1 MATFTIPKPVETNPS
16 TSNRDLSCSRKTSFA
31 PGCLVP
37 ILIKDLLPGDKITIR
52 LQSLIE
58 SMPMLAPAMDGY
70 KAQFDF
76 YVEPWSN
83 LYGWMDNNKRLDTE
97 QYLTRKRHTFKYG
110 FDVAELQGTELVE
123 NGQIKPG
130 SLLNYLGLPV
140 GYIGDNDDPNG
151 GLNAGTFNAEGFL
164 SVLDIYRTYYVNPQE
179 KRGAFVGSVQQGGST
194 GSIVYYDLET
204 LDNLFQYIRMFD
216 DGVDIGETPFNDIL
230 GNGVN
235 QKMED
240 IDRMLNDF
248 LSGRDGSLKGLPLR
262 TFRMDLMRGLLNSE
276 VGFLKSYVS
285 TERNQF
291 SIDTLRFANKM
302 QKAIDNIDLSG
313 GRFADMMRARWGTKV
328 SSKLDVPFYL
338 GSFSNY
344 FGNVD
349 VINTAAG
356 ETDIDGTS
364 IKSVPGQQTGF
375 AAGRVD
381 RDRPISFYTPNYGTL
396 VVMFSLVP
404 IVNYSSGI
412 ERDLRKTTFADCYSP
427 EFSQLGYQDVMLSE
441 LTALPHM
448 SFLSTPESVI
458 FDSLFDMVVGK
469 QFAWSEYTAWLGR
482 NYGLF
487 GQGQSLDYW
496 VFNRD
501 YQSDALFNSSAGFTD
516 ADKAILRPYG
526 SIDTTTYIKP
536 WNWNFLFADNAP
548 YAQNFRLRCNFDVK
562 ARRQIPKRMRGH
574 L

>member
-1 MATFTIPKPVETNPS
+1 MATFTIPKPVETNPP

-37 ILIKDLLPGDKITIR
+37 ILIKDLLPGDKITIK

-97 QYLTRKRHTFKYG
+97 QYLTRKRHTFMYG
-110 FDVAELQGTELVE
+110 FDVAEVQGAQRLESMQV
-123 NGQIKPG
+123 KPG
-130 SLLNYLGLPV
+130 SLLNYLGLPC
-140 GYIGDNDDPNG
+140 GYIGDSATSNG
-151 GLNAGTFNAEGFL
+151 LYAGEFNAEGLL

-179 KRGAFVGSVQQGGST
+179 KRGAFVGSVEQGGTT
-194 GSIVYYDLET
+194 GLIRYYDLET

-216 DGVDIGETPFNDIL
+216 DGVNLSNTPFTDNFGTVPGD
-230 GNGVN
+230 
-235 QKMED
+235 KYED
-240 IDRMLNDF
+240 IDRMIGDF
-248 LSGRDGSLKGLPLR
+248 VGTADSALRGLPLR
-262 TFRMDLMRGLLNSE
+262 TFRMDLLRGLLNSE
-276 VGFLKSYVS
+276 VGNLKSYVS
-285 TERNQF
+285 TSGNQF

-356 ETDIDGTS
+356 ETDIDGTAV
-364 IKSVPGQQTGF
+364 KSVPGQQTGF

-404 IVNYSSGI
+404 IVNYSSGV

-441 LTALPHM
+441 LTALPHL
-448 SFLSTPESVI
+448 SFTSTPDNIV
-458 FDSLFDMVVGK
+458 FDSDFAQVVGK

-487 GQGQSLDYW
+487 SQGQDLDFW

-501 YQSDALFNSSAGFTD
+501 YQQDAIFNSGADFSAE
-516 ADKAILRPYG
+516 DKNILRPYG

-548 YAQNFRLRCNFDVK
+548 YTQNFRLRCNFDIK

>member
-1 MATFTIPKPVETNPS
+1 
-16 TSNRDLSCSRKTSFA
+16 
-31 PGCLVP
+31 
-37 ILIKDLLPGDKITIR
+37 
-52 LQSLIE
+52 
-58 SMPMLAPAMDGY
+58 MLAPAMDGY

-110 FDVAELQGTELVE
+110 LDVAEVQGTTMIDTVKV
-123 NGQIKPG
+123 KPG
-130 SLLNYLGLPV
+130 SLLNYLGLPA
-140 GYIGDNDDPNG
+140 GYIGDKDDV
-151 GLNAGTFNAEGFL
+151 GLHSGEFNAEGFL

-179 KRGAFVGSVQQGGST
+179 KRGAFVNSVSYGLQTGSVS
-194 GSIVYYDLET
+194 YYDLET

-216 DGVDIGETPFNDIL
+216 DGVDLTETPFHDRL
-230 GNGVN
+230 GPG
-235 QKMED
+235 QKFED
-240 IDRMLNDF
+240 IDRMLDALF
-248 LSGRDGSLKGLPLR
+248 SPADWSLRGLPLR
-262 TFRMDLMRGLLNSE
+262 TYRMDLLRGLLNSE
-276 VGFLKSYVS
+276 VGNLKSYVS
-285 TERNQF
+285 TNGDQF

-356 ETDIDGTS
+356 ETNIDGTAV
-364 IKSVPGQQTGF
+364 KSVPGQQTGF

-381 RDRPISFYTPNYGTL
+381 RNRPISFYTPNYGTL

-427 EFSQLGYQDVMLSE
+427 EFSQLGYQDVSLSE

-448 SFLSTPESVI
+448 AFTSTPDSIV
-458 FDSLFDMVVGK
+458 FDSDFSQVVGK

-482 NYGLF
+482 NYGYF
-487 GQGQSLDYW
+487 SQGQDLDFW

-501 YQSDALFNSSAGFTD
+501 YQSDATFNSAAEFTD
-516 ADKAILRPYG
+516 ADKNILRPYG

>member
-1 MATFTIPKPVETNPS
+1 
-16 TSNRDLSCSRKTSFA
+16 
-31 PGCLVP
+31 
-37 ILIKDLLPGDKITIR
+37 
-52 LQSLIE
+52 
-58 SMPMLAPAMDGY
+58 MDGY

-83 LYGWMDNNKRLDTE
+83 LYGWMDNNKRLETE
-97 QYLTRKRHTFKYG
+97 QYLTRRRHTFTYG
-110 FDVAELQGTELVE
+110 VSGSTFNNMDAIVNKSV
-123 NGQIKPG
+123 KPG
-130 SLLNYLGLPV
+130 SLLNYLGLPA
-140 GYIGDNDDPNG
+140 GYIGDNDDPDGN
-151 GLNAGTFNAEGFL
+151 LFPGTFNAEGLL

-179 KRGAFVGSVQQGGST
+179 KRGAFVGSVGFAGNGEIRYESLD
-194 GSIVYYDLET
+194 V
-204 LDNLFQYIRMFD
+204 LDNIFQYIRMFD
-216 DGVDIGETPFNDIL
+216 DGVDLFDAPFRTLAPQD
-230 GNGVN
+230 VA
-235 QKMED
+235 QD
-240 IDRMLNDF
+240 IDYFFADLFRFD
-248 LSGRDGSLKGLPLR
+248 SPLKGLPLR
-262 TFRMDLMRGLLNSE
+262 TFRMDLLRGLLNSE
-276 VGFLKSYVS
+276 VGTLKSYVS
-285 TERNQF
+285 TRNDQF

-356 ETDIDGTS
+356 ETDIDGTAV
-364 IKSVPGQQTGF
+364 KSVPGQQTGF

-381 RDRPISFYTPNYGTL
+381 RNRPISFYTPNYGTL

-412 ERDLRKTTFADCYSP
+412 ERDLRKLNFADCYSP
-427 EFSQLGYQDVMLSE
+427 EFSQLGYQDVALSE
-441 LTALPHM
+441 LTALPHLSYLSASDDYWYDSD
-448 SFLSTPESVI
+448 SFK
-458 FDSLFDMVVGK
+458 VVGK

-487 GQGQSLDYW
+487 SQGQDLDFW

-501 YQSDALFNSSAGFTD
+501 YQEDVLVNPAAGFTPEQVN
-516 ADKAILRPYG
+516 ILRPYG